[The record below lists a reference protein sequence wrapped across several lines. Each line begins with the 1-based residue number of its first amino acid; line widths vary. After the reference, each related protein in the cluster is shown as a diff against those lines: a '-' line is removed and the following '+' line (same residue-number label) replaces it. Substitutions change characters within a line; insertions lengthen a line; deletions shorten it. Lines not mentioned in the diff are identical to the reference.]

1 MKTPDAGKSTAQRR
15 VSRFYGSR
23 RGVNGGR
30 QTGGGA
36 AAAFSLVEIMM
47 VVAIISL
54 LASLAVPSAKRYQLN
69 SRATVIASD
78 LRTFAGVFEA
88 YAQENGSFPAESAPG
103 EVPAGMADRLGVTD
117 WQRVTPLGGQ
127 YNWEN
132 NQQHGGVRYRAAIC
146 ISETSAAPLE
156 VNADMLLAIDKI
168 IDDGDLTTGS
178 FRTGVN
184 NDALY
189 IIQQ

>member
-1 MKTPDAGKSTAQRR
+1 MNRSVQAA
-15 VSRFYGSR
+15 R
-23 RGVNGGR
+23 RGA
-30 QTGGGA
+30 T
-36 AAAFSLVEIMM
+36 AAFSLVEIMM
-47 VVAIISL
+47 VVAIISV

-78 LRTFAGVFEA
+78 LRTFAGIFEA

-103 EVPAGMADRLGVTD
+103 EVPTGMADRLGVTD
-117 WQRVTPLGGQ
+117 WQRVTPLGGH

-146 ISETSAAPLE
+146 ISETSSSPIE
-156 VNADMLLAIDKI
+156 VNADMLLAIDRI